1 MSNPSTSDTLTGFSD
16 ALADA
21 VERAGA
27 ATVAVNARRRLPA
40 TGIIIAGGLV
50 VTADHVIEQ
59 EEEITLGLPD
69 GTSTPAALVGRDP
82 GTDIAVLKPSGAL
95 PAALPEG
102 PQPRVGNIV
111 LAVGRGRGVSAS
123 FGLVNA
129 VGGAVRTGR
138 GGQIDGFIRADAT
151 LYPGYSG
158 GPLIDAAG
166 RVLGMNTSA
175 LWRGAALTIPMA
187 TITGVA
193 ASLQAHGKVKRGF
206 LGIGTQPVPLNATQ
220 QASLDGQRGGLL
232 IVGLES
238 GGPAEQGGLIVG
250 DIVVRLAGEQVSEPD
265 DLQRTLTGERI
276 GQATPVT
283 VLRGGARQDVSVVIG
298 ERE

>member
-1 MSNPSTSDTLTGFSD
+1 MNQTATPDMLAGFSD

-21 VERAGA
+21 VERAAA
-27 ATVAVNARRRLPA
+27 ATVSVGARRRLGA

-50 VTADHVIEQ
+50 VTADHVIER
-59 EEEITLGLPD
+59 EEEITVGLPD
-69 GTSTPAALVGRDP
+69 GTTVPATLVGRDP
-82 GTDIAVLKPSGAL
+82 GTDIAVLKPAGNL
-95 PAALPEG
+95 PAPLPEG

-111 LAVGRGRGVSAS
+111 LAIGRGPAISAS

-129 VGGAVRTGR
+129 VGGATRTGR
-138 GGQIDGFIRADAT
+138 GGQLDGFIRADAT

-175 LWRGAALTIPMA
+175 LWRGNALTIPMA
-187 TITGVA
+187 TLTRVA

-206 LGIGTQPVPLNATQ
+206 LGVGTQPVPLNAAQ
-220 QASLDGQRGGLL
+220 QASLDGQHSGLL
-232 IVGLES
+232 IVGVES
-238 GGPAEQGGLIVG
+238 GGPAEQGGLLVG
-250 DIVVRLAGEQVSEPD
+250 DIVVRLAGEQVGEPD
-265 DLQRTLTGERI
+265 DLQRLLTGERI

-283 VLRGGARQDVSVVIG
+283 LLRGGVRQDVSVAIG
-298 ERE
+298 ERQ